1 MQFIQA
7 GEYITNRM
15 REELS
20 ENLVYHSIE
29 HIEDV
34 FEAAGKIGKLENI
47 TSHEMALL
55 LTAAWY
61 HDAGFLV
68 KAEGHEE
75 ESCRIAGEI
84 LPGYDYTVDDIEQIC
99 GLIRATRVPQLPQ
112 NHLEQIM
119 ADADLDYL
127 GRNDYFDISRKLYQE
142 LTLSGVIFTEKEWQ
156 QMQINFMEK
165 HRYFTQTAINLRQ
178 KTKEENLQRI
188 KATLPN

>member
-7 GEYITNRM
+7 GEYITHRM

-20 ENLVYHSIE
+20 VNLVYHSIE

-47 TSHEMALL
+47 TSHEMTLL

-61 HDAGFLV
+61 HDAGFMV

-75 ESCRIAGEI
+75 ESCRIAQEI
-84 LPGYDYTVDDIEQIC
+84 LPRYEYTANEIKQVC
-99 GLIRATRVPQLPQ
+99 GLIRATRLPQAPQ

-127 GRNDYFDISRKLYQE
+127 GRTDYFEISYKLYQE
-142 LTLSGVIFTEKEWQ
+142 LTISGVIFNEKDWQ
-156 QMQINFMEK
+156 QMQINFMEN
-165 HRYFTQTAINLRQ
+165 HHYFTQTAINLRQ
-178 KTKEENLQRI
+178 QTKEENLQQI
-188 KATLPN
+188 KATLPQ

>member
-47 TSHEMALL
+47 TSHEMTLL

-61 HDAGFLV
+61 HDAGFMV
-68 KAEGHEE
+68 KADGHEE
-75 ESCRIAGEI
+75 ESCRIVQEI
-84 LPGYDYTVDDIEQIC
+84 LPRYEYTPDEIKQIC
-99 GLIRATRVPQLPQ
+99 GLIRATRVPQAPQ

-127 GRNDYFDISRKLYQE
+127 GRADYFDISRKLYQE
-142 LTLSGVIFTEKEWQ
+142 LAISGVICNEKDWQ
-156 QMQINFMEK
+156 QMQINFMQN
-165 HRYFTQTAINLRQ
+165 HHYFTQTAINLRQ
-178 KTKEENLQRI
+178 QTKEENLQQI
-188 KATLPN
+188 KATLPQ